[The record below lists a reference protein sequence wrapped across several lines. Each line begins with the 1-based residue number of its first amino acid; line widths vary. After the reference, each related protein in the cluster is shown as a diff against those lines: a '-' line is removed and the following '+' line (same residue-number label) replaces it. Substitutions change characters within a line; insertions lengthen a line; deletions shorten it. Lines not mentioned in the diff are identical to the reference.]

1 MKRLGIFFFMAAS
14 LIWPLSEPARAD
26 PSESFD
32 YWVLSLSW
40 SPSWCHNNG
49 DLSGSDAAAAQCA
62 TGAGKGFVVH
72 GLWPQFDEGWPEY
85 CDTAARNPTRR
96 QSEAMED
103 LMSSSGLAFYQW
115 RKHGKCSGLDG
126 KDYYATTRRAAKTVV
141 VPALLQGLDLD
152 IQVPVS
158 VIEDAFIEANPQML
172 RDGITVTCKNGFLA
186 EVRICLDHNLTPR
199 ACSTEAARDCRASRM
214 LMPALR

>member
-1 MKRLGIFFFMAAS
+1 MKRLGILFLAAAS
-14 LIWPLSEPARAD
+14 LLGPLSGAALAD
-26 PSESFD
+26 TADRFD

-40 SPSWCHNNG
+40 SPSWCEGDGDFSDNN
-49 DLSGSDAAAAQCA
+49 SAAAQCTA
-62 TGAGKGFVVH
+62 GSGKGFIVH
-72 GLWPQFDEGWPEY
+72 GLWPQYDEGWPEY
-85 CDTAARNPTRR
+85 CDSNARNPTRR

-126 KDYYATTRRAAKTVV
+126 AAYYATTRKAARAVAIPEILKD
-141 VPALLQGLDLD
+141 LDID

-158 VIEDAFIEANPQML
+158 VIEDAFIEANPRML
-172 RDGITVTCKNGFLA
+172 RDGITVTCKNGSLA
-186 EVRICLDHNLTPR
+186 EVRICLDHDLDPR
-199 ACSTEAARDCRASRM
+199 ACSAEAARDCRASRM